1 MSRNTKQ
8 FVIAVSVFALA
19 GCGSSGKSDPESF
32 VEKSSYAIGVD
43 IGSTMRRGE
52 AEIDISALTQ
62 GFSDAY
68 GDKELL
74 RSDQE
79 IQQVLREF
87 AAQMQRAEA
96 ERRTGMLETNLRE
109 GEAYLA
115 ENGKKEGVITTAS
128 GLQYEV
134 LEKGDGP
141 KPTAADSVSVN
152 YRGSLVDGTEFDSA
166 EEPVTFPVGGVIAG
180 WTEALQLMNVG
191 SKFRVV
197 VPSSLG
203 YGERGNPPKIGPNAT
218 LVFEIELVEIAQ

>member
-1 MSRNTKQ
+1 MSKNTKQ

-19 GCGSSGKSDPESF
+19 GCGSSGKSEPESF

-43 IGSTMRRGE
+43 IGSTMHRGE
-52 AEIDISALTQ
+52 AEIDIPSLTQ

-74 RSDQE
+74 LSDQE

-87 AAQMQRAEA
+87 ALQMQQAEA
-96 ERRTGMLETNLRE
+96 ARRTGMLETNLRE

-115 ENGKKEGVITTAS
+115 ENGRREGVITTAS

-134 LEKGDGP
+134 LEQGDGP
-141 KPTAADSVSVN
+141 KPTAADRVSVN
-152 YRGSLVDGTEFDSA
+152 YRGSLVDGSEFDSSD
-166 EEPVTFPVGGVIAG
+166 EPVTFEVGGVIAG

-197 VPSSLG
+197 VPSALG
-203 YGERGNPPKIGPNAT
+203 YGERGNPPRIGPNAT